1 MTIPTDMMTEEW
13 MDEFERNFASLRTN
27 RNNEPTVA
35 SSSNTDTTAQD
46 KSKTQTTSQSQPE
59 TDPCIFS

>member
-13 MDEFERNFASLRTN
+13 MDEFERNFSVLRTN

-46 KSKTQTTSQSQPE
+46 KSKTETNLQSQPE
-59 TDPCIFS
+59 TNSCT

>member
-27 RNNEPTVA
+27 RNNEPIVV
-35 SSSNTDTTAQD
+35 SSSNTDTTDQD
-46 KSKTQTTSQSQPE
+46 KSKTQTTPQSQPE
-59 TDPCIFS
+59 TDPCICS